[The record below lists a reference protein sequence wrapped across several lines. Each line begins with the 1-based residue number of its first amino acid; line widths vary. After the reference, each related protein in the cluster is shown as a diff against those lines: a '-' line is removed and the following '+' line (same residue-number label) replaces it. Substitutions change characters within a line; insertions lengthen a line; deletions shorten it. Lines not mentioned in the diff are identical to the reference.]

1 MDTRAL
7 PSITTLR
14 RHSEVA
20 RERDTTRGA
29 TCDTHLR
36 VPSARGHFKN
46 DVLTFLG
53 SSFYYDYL
61 YVNLFLLVLELTVT
75 CVCIEINVVSLYA
88 SVVSF
93 LILLRETSFL
103 DHFKLFILLQEA
115 FELLSNFIFWN
126 HYTGF
131 H

>member
-36 VPSARGHFKN
+36 VPSAREPFED
-46 DVLTFLG
+46 DVLTLLG
-53 SSFYYDYL
+53 SSFYCDYL
-61 YVNLFLLVLELTVT
+61 YVNLFLRVLARMVT
-75 CVCIEINVVSLYA
+75 RVCIEINVAPLYA

-93 LILLRETSFL
+93 LVLL
-103 DHFKLFILLQEA
+103 
-115 FELLSNFIFWN
+115 
-126 HYTGF
+126 
-131 H
+131 